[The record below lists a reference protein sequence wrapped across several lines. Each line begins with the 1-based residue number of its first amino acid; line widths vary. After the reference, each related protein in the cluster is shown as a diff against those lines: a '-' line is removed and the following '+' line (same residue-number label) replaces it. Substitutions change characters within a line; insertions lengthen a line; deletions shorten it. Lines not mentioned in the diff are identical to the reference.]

1 MQQHITAQAA
11 GTVGISYVDIWRNQ
25 LIITEKCV
33 KLGDYDCWM
42 TVCLWFSEKKIEEAA
57 IFFPLCFSSNS
68 SSSSFSS
75 AEDGA
80 KEERE
85 RTRKRRWCCKCWI
98 PLWTASFLA
107 ECFQWATARS
117 WNLANETHTPPPPP
131 PTHPPRGLNVTL
143 LAENL
148 SGGKWLADQ
157 VLREQLSERVT
168 SQTHSIHIQC
178 GTR

>member
-1 MQQHITAQAA
+1 M
-11 GTVGISYVDIWRNQ
+11 
-25 LIITEKCV
+25 EKPANYNREMC
-33 KLGDYDCWM
+33 KM
-42 TVCLWFSEKKIEEAA
+42 RRLWLLNDSVFMIFRKKNRRGCHFFSLCASVQIPPLPPSRLLKMEQKKRR
-57 IFFPLCFSSNS
+57 
-68 SSSSFSS
+68 
-75 AEDGA
+75 
-80 KEERE
+80 RE

-107 ECFQWATARS
+107 ERFQWATARS

-157 VLREQLSERVT
+157 VLREQLSEPVT

>member
-1 MQQHITAQAA
+1 MIVEWQ
-11 GTVGISYVDIWRNQ
+11 
-25 LIITEKCV
+25 CV
-33 KLGDYDCWM
+33 YD
-42 TVCLWFSEKKIEEAA
+42 FQKKKSKRLP
-57 IFFPLCFSSNS
+57 FFFLCASVQIPPPPPSRLLKM
-68 SSSSFSS
+68 
-75 AEDGA
+75 EQ
-80 KEERE
+80 KKRERE

>member
-1 MQQHITAQAA
+1 MEKPANYNRKKCKMRRLWLLNDSVFMIFRKKNRRGCHFFSFVLQFKFLLLLLL
-11 GTVGISYVDIWRNQ
+11 VCWRWS
-25 LIITEKCV
+25 KRR
-33 KLGDYDCWM
+33 
-42 TVCLWFSEKKIEEAA
+42 
-57 IFFPLCFSSNS
+57 
-68 SSSSFSS
+68 
-75 AEDGA
+75 
-80 KEERE
+80 ERE

-107 ECFQWATARS
+107 ERFQWATARS

>member
-1 MQQHITAQAA
+1 MIVEWQ
-11 GTVGISYVDIWRNQ
+11 
-25 LIITEKCV
+25 CV
-33 KLGDYDCWM
+33 FM
-42 TVCLWFSEKKIEEAA
+42 IFRKKIEEAA
-57 IFFPLCFSSNS
+57 IFFPLCFSSHS

-80 KEERE
+80 KGERE
-85 RTRKRRWCCKCWI
+85 RTRKRRRCCKWWI

-107 ECFQWATARS
+107 ERFQWATARS
-117 WNLANETHTPPPPP
+117 WNLANETHIPPPPPP
-131 PTHPPRGLNVTL
+131 PTHPARGLNVTL

-148 SGGKWLADQ
+148 AEGKWLADQ
-157 VLREQLSERVT
+157 VLREQLSDRVM